1 MILREFGLYSER
13 SHIINGHTPV
23 LTMKGEQPIRA
34 NGRLIVIDGGFCRE
48 YHKKTGIA
56 GYTLIFNSHGLRLKE
71 HKPFESIHQALDNNE
86 DIESTSFTVE
96 TEADRVMVR
105 NTDIGE
111 EIQEEIQDLK
121 KLLDSYD
128 RYVI

>member
-1 MILREFGLYSER
+1 
-13 SHIINGHTPV
+13 
-23 LTMKGEQPIRA
+23 MKGEQPIRA

-111 EIQEEIQDLK
+111 KLQEEIQDLK